1 MSSESAPT
9 PNKRSSVVA
18 LIFAAL
24 LSGFA
29 AGALWCLLSIF
40 IDTQSAIVLIAF
52 ALLIGWF
59 MRWQGYADRR
69 GAMGAVI
76 ATLIAFVYAQ
86 YLFAVV
92 RMANLLGFPLRDTLF
107 RMDLPYAW
115 RIVRD
120 SVTRWDIGFA
130 LAACAVAVAV
140 TAWKP
145 SRPVVDK

>member
-1 MSSESAPT
+1 MSSPKT
-9 PNKRSSVVA
+9 KRGSVAA
-18 LIFAAL
+18 LIIAIL
-24 LSGFA
+24 LSGLA

-52 ALLIGWF
+52 AAIIGWF
-59 MRWQGYADRR
+59 MRWLDFADVR
-69 GAMGAVI
+69 GATGAVM

-86 YLFAVV
+86 YLFAAV

-120 SVTRWDIGFA
+120 GVTHWDLLFA
-130 LAACAVAVAV
+130 LIACIVATLA
-140 TAWKP
+140 TMFRRKT
-145 SRPVVDK
+145 

>member
-1 MSSESAPT
+1 MAVESVPT
-9 PNKRSSVVA
+9 QTKRGSAAA
-18 LIFAAL
+18 LIAATL
-24 LSGFA
+24 LSGLA

-40 IDTQSAIVLIAF
+40 IDSESAVVLIAF
-52 ALLIGWF
+52 ACLIGLF

-69 GAMGAVI
+69 GAIGAVV

-86 YLFAVV
+86 YLFAAV

-120 SVTRWDIGFA
+120 GVTPWDIGFA
-130 LAACAVAVAV
+130 LIACVVAVLA
-140 TAWKP
+140 TTFRRDADQ
-145 SRPVVDK
+145 RP